1 MFFYKTPESGFEP
14 LQIEQNK
21 LVGQKSGFGDAYQKQ
36 NEAKNLRDLAFE
48 NPQTID
54 VCYVPPTVNG
64 YFVVFHSGLKLIV
77 MSHMFVMIL
86 KLFIG

>member
-1 MFFYKTPESGFEP
+1 VFFYKTPESDFEP

-36 NEAKNLRDLAFE
+36 NVAKNLAPQDLAFG

-54 VCYVPPTVNG
+54 V
-64 YFVVFHSGLKLIV
+64 
-77 MSHMFVMIL
+77 
-86 KLFIG
+86 